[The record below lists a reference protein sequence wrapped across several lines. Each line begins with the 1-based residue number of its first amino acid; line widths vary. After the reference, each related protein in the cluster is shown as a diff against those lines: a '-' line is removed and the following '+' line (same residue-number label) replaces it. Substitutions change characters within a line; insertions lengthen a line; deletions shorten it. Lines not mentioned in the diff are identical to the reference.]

1 MNKTPDAG
9 ALLPGAP
16 IEIIEQMVVAGSP
29 PARGRYDG
37 SSRRL
42 PNGDLLVCYYESL
55 TSENRVDGATTIKR
69 SRDNGRTWDHSV
81 ALHVEPGWISSPV
94 NGLKVLPDGTLLM
107 IFGKFQRRLNPD
119 TRYGL
124 EMFNTHTYITRS
136 TDNGYT
142 WGEVEPVEQFWPF
155 WNEFY
160 GTNDPFVLDDGR
172 LLFCIQGTREDNGHG
187 WEAAVTT
194 TTDGGRTFS
203 QPVIIASSPDI
214 DFNDTSLARLDDG
227 RILAL
232 IRSEQAPYHAYRSYS
247 ADDGATWTEPEP
259 AGFNGS
265 TPCLYRLN
273 DGTLINF
280 YRDREPSRPGLSCVT
295 SRDDGLTWSFI
306 GQIYESPDW
315 FCGKPSIIRL
325 PDDTLFLTYYTAIDN
340 GNSNIMGAYLRDLT

>member
-1 MNKTPDAG
+1 
-9 ALLPGAP
+9 LEGAP
-16 IEIIEQMVVAGSP
+16 IEIIDQVVVAGGP

-107 IFGKFQRRLNPD
+107 ILGKFQRRLNPD

-124 EMFNTHTYITRS
+124 EMFNTHSYITRS

-142 WGEVEPVEQFWPF
+142 WGELEPIARYWPF

-172 LLFCIQGTREDNGHG
+172 LLFCIQGTREDNGKG

-194 TTDGGRTFS
+194 TQDGGRTFS

-227 RILAL
+227 RILVL
-232 IRSEQAPYHAYRSYS
+232 IRSEQPPYPAYRSYS
-247 ADDGATWTEPEP
+247 ADDGATWSEPEP

-265 TPCLYRLN
+265 TPCLHRLK

-295 SRDDGLTWSFI
+295 STDDGMTWTFV

-315 FCGKPSIIRL
+315 FCGKPSVIEL
-325 PDDTLFLTYYTAIDN
+325 PDGTLFLTYYTAIEN

>member
-1 MNKTPDAG
+1 LSQTGDTG

-16 IEIIEQMVVAGSP
+16 IEIIDQVLVAGSP

-42 PNGDLLVCYYESL
+42 ANGDLMVCYYESA

-94 NGLKVLPDGTLLM
+94 NGLKLLPDGTLLM

-136 TDNGYT
+136 TDNGYS
-142 WGEVEPVEQFWPF
+142 WGELEPVPKFWPY

-194 TTDGGRTFS
+194 TSDGGRTFS

-214 DFNDTSLARLDDG
+214 DFNDTSLTRLDDG

-259 AGFNGS
+259 AGFHGS

-280 YRDREPSRPGLSCVT
+280 YRDREPDRPGLSCVI
-295 SRDDGLTWSFI
+295 SRDDGQTWTFV
-306 GQIYESPDW
+306 GQIYQSPDW

-325 PDDTLFLTYYTAIDN
+325 PDDSLFLTYYTAIEN